1 MAHSLCAAAGLVL
14 KLGLPVREREALAVF
29 ARADA
34 RRRGAI
40 PYLDLAAAFFGGD
53 DAALFQQNPR
63 NAPPVLDELT
73 L

>member
-1 MAHSLCAAAGLVL
+1 MAHALCAAAGLVL

-40 PYLDLAAAFFGGD
+40 PDLALA
-53 DAALFQQNPR
+53 AALFQQNPR